1 MDLSALT
8 AVREFPLL
16 YAFAIGLVTAIG
28 PCPLSANVTA
38 IAYVSSKFLSSR
50 DTVLAGTL
58 YTLGR
63 AATYGIIGLLIYA
76 FGSAVMDSAP
86 VLQDYEKIIIGP
98 ILVLVGVVMLELIKP
113 NISVGDGLKAK
124 YGLELSKRGVA
135 GSFFL
140 GAIFAL
146 AFCPYTAV
154 MFFGLLVPLALESS
168 YVGVSYPLL
177 FGIGTGLPVL
187 IFAIL
192 LGVSAT
198 FARAYVAR
206 IVKVEPYVR
215 KVLGAGFLLYGLY
228 LTITYLLSIAG
239 LV

>member
-8 AVREFPLL
+8 SMREFPLL
-16 YAFAIGLVTAIG
+16 YAFAIGLITAIG
-28 PCPLSANVTA
+28 PCPLSANITA
-38 IAYVSSKFLSSR
+38 IAYVSSKFLNAR
-50 DTVLAGTL
+50 ETILAGTL

-63 AATYGIIGLLIYA
+63 AATYTIIGLFIYM
-76 FGSAVMDSAP
+76 FGSTVMDSAP

-98 ILVLVGVVMLELIKP
+98 ILVLVGVVMLELVKP
-113 NISVGDGLKAK
+113 SITVGDSLKAR
-124 YGLELSKRGVA
+124 YGLELAKRGAV

-140 GAIFAL
+140 GVIFAL

-154 MFFGLLVPLALESS
+154 MFFGLLIPLALESS

-187 IFAIL
+187 IFAML

-198 FARAYVAR
+198 FARTYVAK

-215 KVLGAGFLLYGLY
+215 KTLGAGFILYGSY
-228 LTITYLLSIAG
+228 LTITYMLSVIG
-239 LV
+239 WQ